1 MPEVRSKMA
10 YKYSY
15 QTFNSTSM
23 ARASTVNARISFK
36 KSVEVA
42 RQLTG
47 KKVSVAKKFLE
58 DVIKQEQVVEYKRFN
73 TEMPHKK
80 GKGVMAGGYPV
91 NVAKQFLLV
100 LKNCEKNAE
109 NLGLGESDELK
120 IISASVRQGTGRYK
134 MSRMSGRKMKST
146 HVEIIVTQDD
156 KKNKS
161 STKKSTAKSTTS
173 GGNNK

>member
-1 MPEVRSKMA
+1 MA
-10 YKYSY
+10 YKYAY
-15 QTFNSTSM
+15 QTFNSSTM

-47 KKVSVAKKFLE
+47 KKVSVAKRYLE
-58 DVIKQEQVVEYKRFN
+58 DVVNQEQVVEYRRFN
-73 TEMPHKK
+73 TEMPHRK
-80 GKGVMAGGYPV
+80 GKGIMAGGYPV

-109 NLGLGESDELK
+109 NMELGEANELR
-120 IISASVRQGTGRYK
+120 IISASARQGTGRYK

-146 HVEIIVTQDD
+146 HVEIIVAQDE
-156 KKNKS
+156 KKNKP
-161 STKKSTAKSTTS
+161 TKKK
-173 GGNNK
+173 GGDNK